1 MSTIVVSM
9 TGVETALGN
18 GEATWQGLLAGRSGL
33 RTDPRAG
40 LSDSRPVGMVA
51 ELPAPIGTDK
61 RLRAL
66 LDRLLA
72 TIPILPPQ
80 TALFC
85 ATTKG
90 AVDELLDGPGP
101 WPGQPQTLSGYLG
114 RQLGLGGSDHL
125 VTSGACASGTIAVM
139 QAATRLQ
146 AGACPAAL
154 VIGVDLLS
162 RFVLEGF
169 ASLQALSANGCR
181 PFDAARDGLSLGEGG
196 GWILLTTA
204 AEAANRQWPIL
215 AQLAGF
221 GISCDASHITA
232 PCRHA
237 SGLIR
242 TLQQAT
248 ANGRKKVGGINAH
261 GTGTSY
267 NDAMELLAFSRVW
280 ESPPPVHSVKGA
292 IGHCLGAAGVIE
304 AAIAVRSLTEGVLP
318 PTVGLRQGE
327 NAAIP
332 MHGNTP
338 LPLTAPSIISCNSGF
353 GGINA
358 ALLFSKD
365 SGSR

>member
-1 MSTIVVSM
+1 MSAIVVSM
-9 TGVETALGN
+9 TGMETALGN

-40 LSDSRPVGMVA
+40 LPDPRPVGMVA
-51 ELPAPIGTDK
+51 ELPAPIGTDQ

-90 AVDELLDGPGP
+90 AVDELLSGPGP
-101 WPGQPQTLSGYLG
+101 WPGQPQALSGYLG
-114 RQLGLGGSDHL
+114 RQLGLNGGDHL

-139 QAATRLQ
+139 QAAMRLR
-146 AGACPAAL
+146 AGECRAAL
-154 VIGVDLLS
+154 VVGVDLLS

-169 ASLQALSANGCR
+169 ASLQALSAHGCR
-181 PFDAARDGLSLGEGG
+181 PFDTARDGLSLGEGG

-204 AEAANRQWPIL
+204 AEAASRRWPIL
-215 AQLAGF
+215 AQLSGF

-232 PCRHA
+232 PCRNA

-242 TLQQAT
+242 TLRQAT
-248 ANGRKKVGGINAH
+248 ANGQKKVGGINAH

-280 ESPPPVHSVKGA
+280 ESSPPVHSVKGA

-304 AAIAVRSLTEGVLP
+304 AAIAVRSLAEGVLP
-318 PTVGLRQGE
+318 PTVGLRRGE

-332 MHGNTP
+332 MHGSTP
-338 LPLTAPSIISCNSGF
+338 LPLIAPSVLSCNSGF

-365 SGSR
+365 SELL